1 MPRGLK
7 TALTLVALVALIVV
21 GGMWGWASF
30 TEPFPERA
38 GPRACTD
45 TTIAAGDSLTPEK
58 LLVDVYNA
66 SDRVGLAGRT
76 ADELRSAGF
85 VVGRTTDAPDGTVV
99 KVAEIWTADPQGP
112 EAKLLRS
119 YLGKRAKITNAEPLD
134 EGITLVVGPKFKK
147 VTKGKKSLE
156 LGQDTIVCEPP
167 APQ

>member
-7 TALTLVALVALIVV
+7 TALTLSALVALIIV
-21 GGMWGWASF
+21 GAMWGWASF

-38 GPRACTD
+38 GPKACTD

-58 LLVDVYNA
+58 VLVDVYNA

-85 VVGRTTDAPDGTVV
+85 VVGRTSDAPDGTTV
-99 KVAEIWTADPQGP
+99 KVAEIWTPDPQGP

-119 YLGKRAKITNAEPLD
+119 YLGKRAKIRNAEPLD
-134 EGITLVVGPKFKK
+134 AGTSLLLGQKFKQ

-156 LGQDTIVCEPP
+156 LAEDTVVCVPP
-167 APQ
+167 PPE

>member
-1 MPRGLK
+1 MPRGLR
-7 TALTLVALVALIVV
+7 TALTLSALVALIIV

-38 GPRACTD
+38 GPKACTD

-58 LLVDVYNA
+58 VLVDVYNA

-76 ADELRSAGF
+76 ADELRTAGF
-85 VVGRTTDAPDGTVV
+85 VVGRTSDAPDGTSVR
-99 KVAEIWTADPQGP
+99 VAEIWTNKPKGP

-119 YLGKRAKITNAEPLD
+119 YLGKGAKIRNAKPID
-134 EGITLVVGPKFKK
+134 AGTTLVVGPKFKK

-156 LGQDTIVCEPP
+156 LSQDTVICVPP
-167 APQ
+167 APE

>member
-7 TALTLVALVALIVV
+7 TALTLAALVALIII

-38 GPRACTD
+38 GPQPCTD

-58 LLVDVYNA
+58 VLVDVYNA

-76 ADELRSAGF
+76 AEELRSAGF
-85 VVGRTTDAPDGTVV
+85 VVGRATDAPSGTTI
-99 KVAEIWTADPQGP
+99 KVAEIWTDDPQGP

-119 YLGKRAKITNAEPLD
+119 YLGKRAKIRNAEPLD
-134 EGITLVVGPKFKK
+134 AGLTLVLGSKFKQ

-156 LGQDTIVCEPP
+156 LKKDTVVCVPPEPE
-167 APQ
+167 